1 MELSET
7 KRYNFISLYENH
19 LPSESGDVVSL
30 DKVKVPKIQR
40 PYAQGRTLAAE
51 TYIRKNF
58 LNDIFN
64 ALTEDKELELN
75 FIYGSITS
83 EGKYN
88 VLELLDGQQRLT
100 TLFLLYWYLAT
111 RELEPESD
119 EDKRCRKC
127 LMNFYYE
134 TRTTSSDFCR
144 HLADFHCDLTKNL
157 PSIEIKSDIRWYF
170 QIFNQDSTIISM
182 LEMLD
187 DIHRKYESLQEDKR
201 NLYARL
207 QNITFYVLP
216 LQKFRLTEEL
226 YIKMN
231 ARGLQLSPFDNFK
244 AGLTGFISD
253 KEHREEFMSP
263 REIESAGKK
272 KTLPFY
278 LDFASKIDTKWIDLF
293 WHAPEGSDNLFEAG
307 KQATNTYEQAYLSF
321 FNRFFAYKYIL
332 TIQDLSLDE
341 VQKDTTL
348 KFFYE
353 QADDALLK
361 NLNISFEPFQNA
373 LEKDPDMVFEMETV
387 LNIFYD
393 HFEEIRQ
400 TLTPCW
406 GTKPYAVDTMLA
418 KYTKFQHNDFIVLS
432 AIMSFII
439 AHKDFD
445 TERFNN
451 WMRIVHNI
459 VENTNIDGLVPTGRL
474 VQLLDGLAEHIA
486 KSESFFYGV
495 STYRDA
501 GETTRPIRALEEER
515 NKASLIFQNPEWLPT
530 FEIAE
535 KDKFLKGAVGLLYAD
550 GIDCEEFL
558 RRYELV
564 QEMFSETGITPAYGK
579 DGKHILLRG
588 LLTQIAEI
596 DKIDKLYL
604 TELVETQKHL
614 KNLLTEKRFSAM
626 HNFFRMDLLT
636 KRNQDEI
643 KTRLEEVIDQ
653 DFKFEIEW
661 NPEKAKSFTVGFN
674 RLVHEPGIIDLAQ
687 TYETAAKT
695 FRIYYDYGDL
705 FYACRYAQND
715 GRIMLDTERQLIAKR
730 LCDELGFTFCG
741 THTADYIAKFGD
753 TFGFY
758 LCVMKE
764 IGGCRLYASF
774 DNSQTLHVYAQNF
787 PSDKVD
793 AMPEAF
799 PAGKSY
805 VEDSQ
810 QCANFYGDTVK
821 YRMLED
827 YNKVKEAIQN
837 IIDFISKP

>member
-1 MELSET
+1 MELSKT

-19 LPSESGDVVSL
+19 LPSESGEVVSL
-30 DKVKVPKIQR
+30 DKVKIPKIQR
-40 PYAQGRTLAAE
+40 PYAQGRTLATE

-58 LNDIFN
+58 LSDIFN

-83 EGKYN
+83 EGAHN

-111 RELEPESD
+111 RELEPGRE
-119 EDKRCRKC
+119 EDRRCRKC
-127 LMNFYYE
+127 LVNFYYE

-144 HLADFHCDLTKNL
+144 HLADFHCDLSKNL
-157 PSIEIKSDIRWYF
+157 PSIEIKNDIRWYF
-170 QIFNQDSTIISM
+170 QIFNQDSTIVSM

-187 DIHRKYESLQEDKR
+187 DIHRKYESLPEENR
-201 NLYARL
+201 GLYSRL
-207 QNITFYVLP
+207 KNISFYVLP
-216 LQKFRLTEEL
+216 LQKFHLTEEL

-244 AGLTGFISD
+244 AGLIGFISD
-253 KEHREEFMSP
+253 KKRPEFMAP
-263 REIESAGKK
+263 REIESVAKK
-272 KTLPFY
+272 KALPFC

-293 WHAPEGSDNLFEAG
+293 WHSPKSQDNLFDEG

-321 FNRFFAYKYIL
+321 FNRFFAYKYFL
-332 TIQDLSLDE
+332 TVQDLSLE
-341 VQKDTTL
+341 KVQKDMTL

-361 NLNISFEPFQNA
+361 NLNISFEPFHDV
-373 LEKDPDMVFEMETV
+373 LESNPDMVFEIETV
-387 LNIFYD
+387 LNTFYD
-393 HFEEIRQ
+393 HLEEIKK
-400 TLTPCW
+400 TLTPSW
-406 GTKPYAVDTMLA
+406 GTKPYAVDTMLS
-418 KYTKFQHNDFIVLS
+418 KYTKFQHDDFIVLS
-432 AIMSFII
+432 AILSFII
-439 AHKDFD
+439 AHKGFD
-445 TERFNN
+445 AERFNN
-451 WMRIVHNI
+451 WMRVVHNI

-474 VQLLDGLAEHIA
+474 VQLIDGLAKHVA
-486 KSESFFYGV
+486 KNSSFFEGV
-495 STYRDA
+495 SSYKDA
-501 GETTRPIRALEEER
+501 GETTRPIRALEEEIT
-515 NKASLIFQNPEWLPT
+515 KAALIFQNPKWLPT
-530 FEIAE
+530 FKSVE

-558 RRYELV
+558 RRHALV
-564 QEMFSETGITPAYGK
+564 QEMFCENGITPAYGK
-579 DGKHILLRG
+579 NGKHILLRG

-604 TELVETQKHL
+604 TELVEAQKHL
-614 KNLLTEKRFSAM
+614 KNLLTEKRFSAI
-626 HNFFRMDLLT
+626 HDFFRMDLLT
-636 KRNQDEI
+636 KHNQNEI
-643 KTRLEEVIDQ
+643 KTRLAEVIAQ
-653 DFKFEIEW
+653 EFKFEIEW
-661 NPEKAKSFTVGFN
+661 NPEKAKCFTVGFN

-741 THTADYIAKFGD
+741 SHTADYLSKFGE

-764 IGGCRLYASF
+764 IGGCQLYASF
-774 DNSQTLHVYAQNF
+774 DNCQTLHVYAKNF
-787 PSDKVD
+787 PSDKID
-793 AMPEAF
+793 AMSEVF
-799 PAGKSY
+799 PAGKCY
-805 VEDSQ
+805 VEDCQ
-810 QCANFYGDTVK
+810 RCANFYGDTLK
-821 YRMLED
+821 YRMRDD
-827 YNKVKEAIQN
+827 YDKVKDAIQK
-837 IIDFISKP
+837 IIVYISKL